1 MPGHGGLRISEVLIG
16 YASAHGSTTA
26 VATRIGDRLGAAGF
40 EVDVR
45 PVDEIDSVEG
55 YQAMVLGSAIHNQKW
70 LPPAVDFISAHAS
83 ELAGRPVW
91 LFSVCSLGETNSFF
105 NERVARAMRRRRKE
119 PAIVS
124 EVRPGL
130 DPRDH
135 RHFAGAI
142 ERSHW
147 SLVGN
152 LFLRLIGGTYGDHRD
167 LPDIDRWADGIAAS
181 LQAAPDATGEQG

>member
-1 MPGHGGLRISEVLIG
+1 MPCNVAGL
-16 YASAHGSTTA
+16 SAIPA
-26 VATRIGDRLGAAGF
+26 VVVPGVRTLESAA
-40 EVDVR
+40 R
-45 PVDEIDSVEG
+45 
-55 YQAMVLGSAIHNQKW
+55 AIHNQKW

-119 PAIVS
+119 QAIVS